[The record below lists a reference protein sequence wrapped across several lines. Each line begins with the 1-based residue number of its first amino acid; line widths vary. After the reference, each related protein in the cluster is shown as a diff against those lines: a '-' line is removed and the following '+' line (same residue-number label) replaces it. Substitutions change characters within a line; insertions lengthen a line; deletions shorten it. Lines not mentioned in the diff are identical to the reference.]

1 MNSSQTLENK
11 LNGLTG
17 KLNAKNALAQNY
29 KKLVKESLGR
39 IQTKIAEIL
48 KNQQDKIL
56 RITQET
62 DSNLEKTRQELQ
74 AQQEQIKKEG
84 ADALQRAEQ
93 DKTALQTNLNDT
105 QNSVQQLQAQLNA
118 PNPDIQNMQTI
129 ADKLRNDLT
138 SAQQAQ
144 TASLSQIELLK
155 AKLAQYDELR
165 DKTDALV
172 QRVISK
178 IDEIFAQIDQMSI
191 NQADIDELISLL
203 SKTEKALGSSGSNSG
218 SGDSGFFGDLFKEP
232 EPLVPESGPDGRVGL
247 NRGSSSK
254 QPPINLPPAAGK
266 LPPAAG
272 KGPSKGG
279 KTKRRRHNKGKKYK
293 SLKGGYV
300 MEKKSSSKSKKRRNK
315 KTRKGKRKTDT
326 SSSSSSKRSS
336 KSSRSP

>member
-74 AQQEQIKKEG
+74 AQQEEIKKEG

-118 PNPDIQNMQTI
+118 PNPDTQNMQVI
-129 ADKLRNDLT
+129 VDKLRNDLT
-138 SAQQAQ
+138 AAQQAQ

-232 EPLVPESGPDGRVGL
+232 EPLVAESGPDGSVVL
-247 NRGSSSK
+247 NRGSSPK
-254 QPPINLPPAAGK
+254 QQPIKLPAA
-266 LPPAAG
+266 AG
-272 KGPSKGG
+272 EGPSKGG
-279 KTKRRRHNKGKKYK
+279 KTKRRHNKGKKYK

-300 MEKKSSSKSKKRRNK
+300 MEKKSSSKSKKRRHK
-315 KTRKGKRKTDT
+315 KTRKGKRNTDTT
-326 SSSSSSKRSS
+326 SSSKKSS
-336 KSSRSP
+336 KSSRSS

>member
-93 DKTALQTNLNDT
+93 DKTTLQTNLNDT

-118 PNPDIQNMQTI
+118 PNPDTQNMQVI
-129 ADKLRNDLT
+129 VDKLRNDLT

-254 QPPINLPPAAGK
+254 QPPIKLPPIK

-272 KGPSKGG
+272 KGPPTGG